1 MVTTLCGLPL
11 FSVSSIILYHVAWK
25 IKWFPVFAGMVS
37 ADPRLPA
44 SAPPLRWRRQRIFEA
59 WGPLSPQG
67 RNTWGCVPRG
77 RTWPCRVVLTSR
89 PPRREKWC
97 GRLAYLNIYMYP
109 NMIRRRRANNDG
121 DRTPSVLSPSLALEG
136 TRRASDGPRT
146 ARSKGPALCRKA
158 GRGVTLRRR
167 ACPATWRQS
176 CRLCRP
182 RRRRNRRRVR
192 TPYAL

>member
-1 MVTTLCGLPL
+1 MLPTPCGLPL

-25 IKWFPVFAGMVS
+25 IKWFPVFADMVS

-44 SAPPLRWRRQRIFEA
+44 SLLLLRWRRQRIFEA
-59 WGPLSPQG
+59 WGPLFLQG

-77 RTWPCRVVLTSR
+77 RVLGLAGGHDSMA
-89 PPRREKWC
+89 PGAKNGAVGDP
-97 GRLAYLNIYMYP
+97 AYLIIYVSRNI
-109 NMIRRRRANNDG
+109 IRRRRADKKMG
-121 DRTPSVLSPSLALEG
+121 MGRRVSCPHFWVLEG

-146 ARSKGPALCRKA
+146 ARSKGPAICRKA

-182 RRRRNRRRVR
+182 RRR
-192 TPYAL
+192 